1 MSWRLLLVLVACLA
15 LPATASAHGPV
26 DPAASHWQARVLSVP
41 AGLQARAVDGDLR
54 LWLKVPARLTVEVVD
69 YNRAPY
75 LRFTRAGVFVNRH
88 SAMWYVNEVPPV
100 TPPLSL
106 RATTPPAWHRV
117 SAGHS
122 YLWQDGRLQA
132 LSRTV
137 LPAGQNDAGRW
148 SVPLRIDGRRAAVTG
163 ELLHHGDPSPVW
175 FWPIVVA
182 LACVLA
188 GLRLRRP
195 ALDRRVARGLTGA
208 ALAGFTVASAGHQLH
223 GRPDVTAGQ
232 LVVLGIE
239 LLFAGWA
246 LVWLARDR
254 HGWLSL
260 FVVAGVALWQ
270 GVSLAATLTD
280 GYVLMATGTV
290 LGRLSVI
297 GCLAAGAG
305 LLPIVFVMAER
316 GGVRPRRPDPAASA
330 RA

>member
-1 MSWRLLLVLVACLA
+1 
-15 LPATASAHGPV
+15 
-26 DPAASHWQARVLSVP
+26 
-41 AGLQARAVDGDLR
+41 
-54 LWLKVPARLTVEVVD
+54 
-69 YNRAPY
+69 
-75 LRFTRAGVFVNRH
+75 
-88 SAMWYVNEVPPV
+88 
-100 TPPLSL
+100 
-106 RATTPPAWHRV
+106 
-117 SAGHS
+117 
-122 YLWQDGRLQA
+122 
-132 LSRTV
+132 V